1 MTKNPFNLYFS
12 TPAIHFFANVGYS
25 LNASLVNIGFRGE
38 GVIENENTSASENL
52 GADNLTFTINHPSGI
67 EDPKKEVKFGFNGLN
82 YSFGVGINF
91 NKLNK

>member
-1 MTKNPFNLYFS
+1 MIKP

-25 LNASLVNIGFRGE
+25 LNTSLVNIGFRGE
-38 GVIENENTSASENL
+38 GVVENENTSASENL
-52 GADNLTFTINHPSGI
+52 GADNLTFTINYPSGI
-67 EDPKKEVKFGFNGLN
+67 EDPKKEVKFGFNGLY